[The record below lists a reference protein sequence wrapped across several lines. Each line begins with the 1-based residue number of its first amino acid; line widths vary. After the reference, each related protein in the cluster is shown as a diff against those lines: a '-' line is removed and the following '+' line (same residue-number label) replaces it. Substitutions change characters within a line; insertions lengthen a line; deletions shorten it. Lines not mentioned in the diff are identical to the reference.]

1 MSKQH
6 QSLLRQRPW
15 IAHID
20 DEREQGNSIIVTLAN
35 NCHFADDRH
44 CGVRGYDTIAELKT
58 STSRANILHY
68 SRPLTTYTVRVMM
81 REQILTEFGASSAHL
96 RFDLPT
102 CEMQS
107 KMSALSTPF
116 LDRLQKTG
124 VAFSDAIKLMRDAF
138 NHQPPVL
145 NQSGF
150 GNALSLYR

>member
-20 DEREQGNSIIVTLAN
+20 DERNQGNSIIVTLAN
-35 NCHFADDRH
+35 NCHFSDDRH
-44 CGVRGYDTIAELKT
+44 CGVRGYDTLTELK
-58 STSRANILHY
+58 SDTSRANILHY
-68 SRPLTTYTVRVMM
+68 SRPLSVSAVRLMM
-81 REQILTEFGASSAHL
+81 REQILTEFGESAAHL
-96 RFDLPT
+96 RFELPT
-102 CEMQS
+102 AAMQS
-107 KMSALSTPF
+107 MMQVLSEPF

-138 NHQPPVL
+138 NHQPPVA

-150 GNALSLYR
+150 GNALSIYR

>member
-6 QSLLRQRPW
+6 QCLLRQRPW

-20 DEREQGNSIIVTLAN
+20 DEREHGNSIIVTLAN

-44 CGVRGYDTIAELKT
+44 CGVRGYDILTELKAGT
-58 STSRANILHY
+58 NRSNILHF
-68 SRPLTTYTVRVMM
+68 SRPLSAAAVRLMK
-81 REQILTEFGASSAHL
+81 REQILTEFGASAAHL
-96 RFDLPT
+96 RFESPTPTMQAMMRDL
-102 CEMQS
+102 S
-107 KMSALSTPF
+107 DPF
-116 LDRLQKTG
+116 LGRLQKTG